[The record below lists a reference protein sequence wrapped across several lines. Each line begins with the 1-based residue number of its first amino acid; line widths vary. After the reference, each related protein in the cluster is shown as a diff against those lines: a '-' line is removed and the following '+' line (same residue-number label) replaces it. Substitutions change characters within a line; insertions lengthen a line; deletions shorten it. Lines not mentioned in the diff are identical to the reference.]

1 MLLSLISWFLFSFFF
16 NLFFP
21 LDPGEV
27 AVAAEEDVFQC
38 ASFWFFFIFFL
49 LDPEDAM
56 AAEED
61 VFQCAYFCPL
71 VHLVTQDLDPTGIF
85 WVEFCAWVK
94 LFLGKI
100 LYLVHLVT
108 KDLDPTGIFWGGY

>member
-1 MLLSLISWFLFSFFF
+1 MYFSAPLSDL
-16 NLFFP
+16 
-21 LDPGEV
+21 
-27 AVAAEEDVFQC
+27 
-38 ASFWFFFIFFL
+38 FFIFFPFRPRRRDGGGGGCISVRLFLIYFLFFSL

-108 KDLDPTGIFWGGY
+108 KDLDPTGIFWGGC

>member
-1 MLLSLISWFLFSFFF
+1 MRLFLIYFLFFS
-16 NLFFP
+16 
-21 LDPGEV
+21 
-27 AVAAEEDVFQC
+27 
-38 ASFWFFFIFFL
+38 L

-108 KDLDPTGIFWGGY
+108 KDLDPTGNFWGGCLETQMCGGR